1 MRWARGGRP
10 PVTGW
15 RRAARLRRGGAIIP
29 PRSRHSRPDVPVI
42 TRSEDQHGPLLRSLR
57 QGFDGWLQS
66 PVIGDEP
73 RSRPPSLPAESP
85 ALHHHPEG
93 RRNEGARLHSLP
105 PNVDEELQ
113 VAISAA
119 VRGRTNRPVAQ
130 AAAGLF
136 MSGTLTRSG
145 APPPSPVRDLS
156 CQMRARGILRHGWTP
171 LEAGETELSSAD

>member
-1 MRWARGGRP
+1 MRWARADRP
-10 PVTGW
+10 PLVDW
-15 RRAARLRRGGAIIP
+15 RRSAGGSDGDGAIIP

-93 RRNEGARLHSLP
+93 CRHEGARLHSLP
-105 PNVDEELQ
+105 PNVDQELQ
-113 VAISAA
+113 VALPRV
-119 VRGRTNRPVAQ
+119 VRGRRTDRLPRRRPVSSCP
-130 AAAGLF
+130 GPY
-136 MSGTLTRSG
+136 G
-145 APPPSPVRDLS
+145 ACLASPSILPVFRPN
-156 CQMRARGILRHGWTP
+156 ARTGILGHGRMR
-171 LEAGETELSSAD
+171 LRAGEAELSRTD

>member
-29 PRSRHSRPDVPVI
+29 PRSRHSRPGVPVI

-66 PVIGDEP
+66 PVVGDEP

-85 ALHHHPEG
+85 ALHHHSEG
-93 RRNEGARLHSLP
+93 RRHEGARLHSLP
-105 PNVDEELQ
+105 PNVDQELQ
-113 VAISAA
+113 VVFAA
-119 VRGRTNRPVAQ
+119 GCPRQANRPVAQ

-136 MSGTLTRSG
+136 MSGTVRGVPRVASIL
-145 APPPSPVRDLS
+145 PVFRPN
-156 CQMRARGILRHGWTP
+156 ARTGILGHGRMR
-171 LEAGETELSSAD
+171 LRAGEAELSRTD